1 MDRIEKR
8 ITLKAPLARVW
19 DALSDSQ
26 KFGVWFGVRFDGPFI
41 AGKAMTGRMT
51 PTQVDDE
58 TAKMQKPYE
67 GKTFNITVEAI
78 KPPTHFSFRW
88 RPFALDEKRDYSKEP
103 TTLVEFV
110 LTEVAGGTQLV
121 VTESG
126 FDGIPLD
133 RRAEAF
139 SANEGGWA
147 KQLQLV
153 GKYLERT

>member
-19 DALSDSQ
+19 DAISDSQ
-26 KFGVWFGVRFDGPFI
+26 KFGVWFGVRFDAPF
-41 AGKAMTGRMT
+41 APGKHLVGRMT

-58 TAKMQKPYE
+58 TAKRQKAYE

-78 KPPTHFSFRW
+78 TPPTHFSFRW

-110 LTEVAGGTQLV
+110 LTEVAGGTQV
-121 VTESG
+121 DVTESG

-147 KQLQLV
+147 KQLQLI
-153 GKYLERT
+153 GKYVERT